1 MRINARH
8 MRSGTSIPRLRIR
21 ETLTQRR
28 PSMPILLIASM
39 IATFNIIDTAR
50 LMVGPWATVFGPRQA
65 LVSIVIVILT
75 ISLAWMPI
83 HGALAIVSV
92 WIIAAC
98 IPPTAFTVSM
108 SLTLNLLLTISLIA
122 IWNAAATM
130 ALVTVGM
137 LATAGIGVAHGDL
150 HLENGYGW
158 LLLLLLVAGANFPLM
173 IMALMQHHAQIEK
186 IHDRERERR
195 RRLRVIVGLHDDV
208 ANRLSNLSLRL
219 DREINRGTSANTSI
233 GSGNRSLSPNDATN
247 SSVSSD
253 SSPVLRDMLQEV
265 DAALAST
272 RRIVSLL
279 RDEASQNQSDIPVD
293 NAASRHRTS
302 WPHDLRRT
310 LEHEQRRLEELG
322 IHGTMLIDGTLSR
335 HMSRRTMATLLP
347 FLRELCANVGKY
359 ADRDKGYVLSLQ
371 EKDSMIVV
379 SLCDVPRQNDS
390 ASNNA
395 SASTG
400 IGIAHHA
407 AVFERLGGDI
417 RVTQTKD
424 QWSLVAT
431 LPV

>member
-1 MRINARH
+1 
-8 MRSGTSIPRLRIR
+8 
-21 ETLTQRR
+21 
-28 PSMPILLIASM
+28 M

-50 LMVGPWATVFGPRQA
+50 LMVGPWATVFGPLQA

-83 HGALAIVSV
+83 HGSLAIVSV

-108 SLTLNLLLTISLIA
+108 SLTLNLLLAISLIA

-130 ALVTVGM
+130 ALVTVDI

-158 LLLLLLVAGANFPLM
+158 LLLLLLVAGMNFPLM

-219 DREINRGTSANTSI
+219 DRELNHETHGDMSNDSAQ
-233 GSGNRSLSPNDATN
+233 A
-247 SSVSSD
+247 
-253 SSPVLRDMLQEV
+253 LRDMMQEV
-265 DAALAST
+265 NAALAST
-272 RRIVSLL
+272 RQIVSLL
-279 RDEASQNQSDIPVD
+279 RDEASPDQSAIPAD
-293 NAASRHRTS
+293 DDAPWHRAPWS
-302 WPHDLRRT
+302 HNLRRT
-310 LEHEQRRLEELG
+310 MEYERRRLEGLG
-322 IHGTMLIDGTLSR
+322 IHGTMLIDDMLSR

-359 ADRDKGYVLSLQ
+359 ADRNKGYVLSLQ

-407 AVFERLGGDI
+407 AAFERLGGDI